1 MSKNLFSKRK
11 IFFKGKLFFVF
22 YMLFNSAFAFANK
35 AVAINNVSYFF
46 QSKIGGK
53 VISSTDNLP
62 IPGVT
67 VTIKGTTFSSITDID
82 GKFELPAKVGDVLVF
97 SSIGFANQEIK
108 ISNLSNITVNL
119 SEATQSLEE
128 VVVVGYGTRKK
139 ATVTGSVSEIG
150 GKDIV
155 QSAQVNVTNSLAG
168 RVSGVIANSR
178 SGEPGTD
185 DSNISIRGLATT
197 GNTDVLVVV
206 DGVPGQIGGLGRLS
220 PQEIESVTVLK
231 DASAAIYGSRAA
243 NGVILVTTKK
253 GKKNSKTQ
261 VSYSFNQGLS
271 SPTRLPDM
279 ADSSTYATIRNEIAY
294 YNDTTKGLNQIYSQ
308 EEINKFK
315 DGSDPINYPNTNW
328 ADEALKKVSLLS
340 QHNLNIQGGSEK
352 SSYFLSL
359 GKISQEGIYKNGAN
373 QYNQYNVRT
382 NIDTNIS
389 DRFKVGLSL
398 SGRKEDRQYPT
409 TSADN
414 IFRSIYRAYP
424 TVAAKYPN
432 GLYSTGI
439 ENNNPLVQAT
449 STAGLNENPTY
460 VFNGLIRASY
470 DFDFL
475 EGLSVDGFYS
485 NDISQSHTKNFN
497 KPYTLYYYNKTTDT
511 YDATVAGGGADEQ
524 ATLSEEQYNQNMSVS
539 NFKINFKRQFG
550 DHNVD
555 AFVGYEQ
562 SEKKTHTFGASRIHF
577 PSTETPELSQGGAAA
592 SDQNNWGSSYN
603 FTRQSYLS
611 RIAYNFQEKY
621 LLDLQMRVDG
631 SSTFPEGSRFGF
643 FPSISTGYVI
653 SKEEW
658 FKDVS
663 FFDDLKLRASW
674 GRLGND
680 NVDQFQYYDNYSFN
694 NRYVIGD
701 VVTTGV
707 DLTKLANPNITW
719 EVAEKIDLGINAKWL
734 KHFTTELI
742 YFQQNRSKIL
752 ASRNAS
758 IPATSGIVNPYD
770 DGSDSYVSLVPDENI
785 GKVKSHGIEATLGY
799 DHKGEFSWGVTGN
812 FTYAKNEIKFI
823 DEAAGVLDYQ
833 KQTGRSINT
842 YLLYNAIGI
851 FRTQDQLDNTPHVQG
866 ATLGDL
872 IYEDYNKDGKITA
885 DDQVRSKYGNIP
897 QMTFGLNLG
906 ASYKNF
912 DISLL
917 FAGQAQVSQYVL
929 SESGTV
935 GNYYSSWADDRWS
948 PTNPNGS
955 HPRVSERASSAVSGG
970 LYKNNFWLN
979 DASFVRLKNVQLGYS
994 LPSDVLEKYGVSS
1007 LRFYLSG
1014 SNLFTITKVK
1024 DYDPEGSS
1032 ESGQFYPQQK
1042 IINFGLNIQF

>member
-1 MSKNLFSKRK
+1 RK
-11 IFFKGKLFFVF
+11 MFFQGKLFFVL
-22 YMLFNSAFAFANK
+22 YILFNSGFAFANK
-35 AVAINNVSYFF
+35 TVVSNNVSYFF

-53 VISSTDNLP
+53 VISVNDKLP

-67 VTIKGTTFSSITDID
+67 VTLKGTTFSSITDID

-108 ISNLSNITVNL
+108 ISNLNAITVNL
-119 SEATQSLEE
+119 SEATQSLDE

-178 SGEPGTD
+178 SGEPGSD

-197 GNTDVLVVV
+197 GNKDVLVVV

-279 ADSSTYATIRNEIAY
+279 ADSPTYATIRNEIAY
-294 YNDTTKGLNQIYSQ
+294 YNDTTKGTNQIYTQ
-308 EEINKFK
+308 DEINKFR
-315 DGSDPINYPNTNW
+315 DGSDPISYANTNW
-328 ADEALKKVSLLS
+328 AKEALKKTSLLS

-359 GKISQEGIYKNGAN
+359 GKVSQEGMYNNGAN
-373 QYNQYNVRT
+373 EYEQYNVRT

-389 DRFKVGLSL
+389 DRFKIGLSL
-398 SGRKEDRQYPT
+398 SGRKEARQYPT

-424 TVAAKYPN
+424 TVTSKYPN

-449 STAGLNENPTY
+449 STGGLNQNPTY
-460 VFNGLIRASY
+460 VFNGLLRASY
-470 DFDFL
+470 DFAFL

-485 NDISQSHTKNFN
+485 NDISQSHTKTFN
-497 KPYTLYYYNKTTDT
+497 KPYTLYFYNKNTQG
-511 YDATVAGGGADEQ
+511 YEPTVAGGGADQQ
-524 ATLSEEQYNQNMSVS
+524 ATLNEEQFNQNMSVS
-539 NFKINFKRQFG
+539 NFKINFKRHFG

-555 AFVGYEQ
+555 AFIGYEQ
-562 SEKKTHTFGASRIHF
+562 SEKNTHKFGASRIHF

-621 LLDLQMRVDG
+621 ILDLQMRVDG

-658 FKDVS
+658 FKDVR

-674 GRLGND
+674 GKLGND

-694 NRYVIGD
+694 NRYVIGG
-701 VVTTGV
+701 VVKTGV

-734 KHFTTELI
+734 KHFTTEVI
-742 YFQQNRSKIL
+742 YFQQDRTKIL

-758 IPATSGIVNPYD
+758 VPATSGIVNPYD
-770 DGSDSYVSLVPDENI
+770 DGSDNYVSLVPDENI
-785 GKVKSHGIEATLGY
+785 GEVKSHGIEATLGY
-799 DHKGEFSWGVTGN
+799 DHKGDFSWGVSGN

-823 DEAAGVLDYQ
+823 DEAPGILDYQ
-833 KQTGRSINT
+833 KQTGRPIDT
-842 YLLYNAIGI
+842 YLLYNNMGI
-851 FRTQDQLDNTPHVQG
+851 FRTQDQLNKIPHVEG
-866 ATLGDL
+866 AVLGDL
-872 IYEDYNKDGKITA
+872 IYEDHNKDGKITA

-897 QMTFGLNLG
+897 QMTFGLNL
-906 ASYKNF
+906 
-912 DISLL
+912 
-917 FAGQAQVSQYVL
+917 
-929 SESGTV
+929 
-935 GNYYSSWADDRWS
+935 
-948 PTNPNGS
+948 
-955 HPRVSERASSAVSGG
+955 
-970 LYKNNFWLN
+970 
-979 DASFVRLKNVQLGYS
+979 DAS
-994 LPSDVLEKYGVSS
+994 
-1007 LRFYLSG
+1007 
-1014 SNLFTITKVK
+1014 
-1024 DYDPEGSS
+1024 
-1032 ESGQFYPQQK
+1032 
-1042 IINFGLNIQF
+1042 